1 MCRVPCRRNVIP
13 AIIVVATCAAFAAV
27 MGNGFVEWGDR
38 GELLDN
44 VHYRGFG
51 WANLSWMF
59 TTIHQGHYQPLT
71 WLSFAADYAMWGM
84 RPAGYHA
91 TSLVLHCVCA
101 VVAYLIILRLLGP
114 GALVAA
120 ALAALLFALHPLRVE
135 AVAWATERRGPLSSA
150 LALSSVLAYLYR
162 ARWLSVALFG
172 LALLAK
178 EFVFTLPLVLVILDV
193 YPLRR
198 RAWREKI
205 PFFVLGALG
214 AAVAIASS
222 AHSGVARSLAEYGVL
237 ERVAQC
243 FYGLA
248 FYLEKTILPTG
259 LSPIYSIPPELDPFA
274 MRYVVSAI
282 VVIGLTAG
290 LVAARRRFPAA
301 LAAWVVFVVILS
313 PVLGLAQTGH
323 QIAADRYTYLPAVA
337 VSALV
342 GSGLVKLGRA
352 APMAMLPM
360 LPLLAALALLTWKQ
374 VGVWR
379 DPETLWRHAVRV
391 DPNCHISRNN
401 LEAVLG
407 RSGRCG
413 LQEPLDALEVRNDLG
428 GERER
433 EGLARLDP
441 GHLGGPDA
449 VGPLA
454 PGPGADD
461 VVVDTTAF
469 RKVPEAALRLRLHV
483 HEPRDRLEL
492 GRTPRHGR
500 HREGH
505 CIERGDE
512 VGHGRAS

>member
-1 MCRVPCRRNVIP
+1 MVP
-13 AIIVVATCAAFAAV
+13 AIIVVATFAV
-27 MGNGFVEWGDR
+27 FMPVTGNGFVEWGDR

-44 VHYRGFG
+44 DHYRGFG

-91 TSLVLHCVCA
+91 MSLVLHCGCA
-101 VVAYLIILRLLGP
+101 VLVYLIILRLLGP
-114 GALVAA
+114 EAVVAA
-120 ALAALLFALHPLRVE
+120 LLGALLFALHPLRVE
-135 AVAWATERRGPLSSA
+135 AVAWATERRGPLSSV
-150 LALSSVLAYLYR
+150 LVLSSVLAYLHH

-172 LALLAK
+172 LALGAK
-178 EFVFTLPLVLVILDV
+178 EFVFTLPAVLVILDL

-205 PFFVLGALG
+205 PFFVLAAVG

-222 AHSGVARSLAEYGVL
+222 AQSGVARSLAEYGVL
-237 ERVAQC
+237 QRIAQC

-259 LSPIYSIPPELDPFA
+259 LSPIYSIPQQLDPFA

-282 VVIGLTAG
+282 VVIGLTAA

-301 LAAWVVFVVILS
+301 LTAWAVFVVILS

-342 GSGLVKLGRA
+342 ASGLVKLGRA
-352 APMAMLPM
+352 APTVM
-360 LPLLAALALLTWKQ
+360 LPLLAGLALLTWKQ

-391 DPNCHISRNN
+391 DPGCHISRNN
-401 LEAVLG
+401 LKAVLG
-407 RSGRCG
+407 SAGPGG
-413 LQEPLDALEVRNDLG
+413 LQELLDAPEVRNDLR

-433 EGLARLDP
+433 EGLARFDL
-441 GHLGGPDA
+441 GHLRGPDA

-454 PGPGADD
+454 PGPDTDD
-461 VVVDTTAF
+461 VVVDTSAF
-469 RKVPEAALRLRLHV
+469 RKAPEAALGLRLHV

-492 GRTPRHGR
+492 GRTLRHGR
-500 HREGH
+500 HRERH
-505 CIERGDE
+505 CLERGDE
-512 VGHGRAS
+512 VGHGRASWGAAV